1 MNPTNRSNRSGT
13 VGIPEL
19 GLSRRRSIM
28 ATEKHRRRFVSLLA
42 ALGLVLAASAAR
54 TSSAAKPAE
63 KAATSKY
70 LRVVR
75 DARDRTVGLET
86 AIVSFVPATAGSAAD
101 VRVDLVAAVHIA
113 DKKYYQE
120 LNKRFEGYDAVLYEL
135 VAPEG
140 TRIPQG
146 GRKDKRAGNLLSAA
160 QLGMKDLLGLEFQ
173 LDQVDYTRKNLV
185 HADLSPEQFS
195 KSMRDRKEG
204 VADIFTRLLAYA
216 LAKQAQGGDGGEMQ
230 LLMAL
235 FDKDRS
241 LALKRAMADEFQ
253 ETEGMMTALEGP
265 NGSTLIGE
273 RNKRALEVLKK
284 QIAAG
289 TKTIA
294 IFYGAGH
301 MADMEKRLRGEFSMK
316 PKDTQWLQAWD
327 MK

>member
-1 MNPTNRSNRSGT
+1 MV
-13 VGIPEL
+13 VGNFL
-19 GLSRRRSIM
+19 
-28 ATEKHRRRFVSLLA
+28 RRFGSVLVV
-42 ALGLVLAASAAR
+42 LGLVFANPIVRPVESAEP
-54 TSSAAKPAE
+54 SLAKPTE
-63 KAATSKY
+63 NSPTHTDKSTY
-70 LRVVR
+70 LRVVH
-75 DARDRTVGLET
+75 DAQDRAVSLET
-86 AIVSFVPATAGSAAD
+86 AIVTFVPSTAGAAGAQVD
-101 VRVDLVAAVHIA
+101 LIGVDLVAAVHIA

-120 LNKRFEGYDAVLYEL
+120 LNKRFAGYDAVLYEL

-146 GRKDKRAGNLLSAA
+146 GRKDKRAGNVLSAV
-160 QLGMKDLLGLEFQ
+160 QLGMKDLLKLEFQ
-173 LDQVDYTRKNLV
+173 LDQVDYTRKNFV
-185 HADLSPEQFS
+185 HADLSPDQFF
-195 KSMRDRKEG
+195 KSMSDRKEG
-204 VADIFTRLLAYA
+204 FTDIFPRLLAYA

-289 TKTIA
+289 KKKIA
-294 IFYGAGH
+294 VFYGAGH